1 MSTPRGANSES
12 FGDERMSKEP
22 IIVDA
27 SNLILGRVA
36 SFAAKRALQG
46 DEVVVYNAENA
57 VISGTKANI
66 VEEAKR
72 RLRTRTLAAQYKAP
86 THPRRPDTYVRRVIR
101 GMLPRKKPKGRA
113 AFRRIRV
120 YIGTPEEYRDKSTVK
135 IPGAE
140 ASKLRC
146 KHITVGEL
154 SGEIGGPFKA

>member
-1 MSTPRGANSES
+1 
-12 FGDERMSKEP
+12 MSKQP
-22 IIVDA
+22 VIINA

-46 DEVVVYNAENA
+46 EEVVVFNAENA

-72 RLRTRTLAAQYKAP
+72 RLKTRTLASQYKAP

-101 GMLPRKKPKGRA
+101 GMLPRRKPKGSA
-113 AFRRIRV
+113 ALKRIRV
-120 YIGTPEEYRDKSTVK
+120 YVGTPEEFRDKSTVK
-135 IPGAE
+135 IPDAD

-146 KHITVGEL
+146 AYVTVGEL
-154 SGEIGGPFKA
+154 SEEIGGPWKT

>member
-1 MSTPRGANSES
+1 V
-12 FGDERMSKEP
+12 SKQP
-22 IIVDA
+22 VIIDA

-46 DEVVVYNAENA
+46 EEVVVFNAENA

-72 RLRTRTLAAQYKAP
+72 RLKTRTLASQSKAP

-101 GMLPRKKPKGRA
+101 GMLPRKKPKGRG

-120 YIGTPEEYRDKSTVK
+120 YIGVPEEYRDKSTVK
-135 IPGAE
+135 IPEAE

-146 KHITVGEL
+146 KYVTVGQL
-154 SGEIGGPFKA
+154 SEEIGGPWRT